1 MLYHLLGR
9 KIVHIAN
16 GPSVGRMEGVWVNS
30 LGISRA
36 EGGQPAGGSRGGA
49 PWGGG
54 VLPSDKR
61 KNGSQVFVVS
71 FFKMYTLL
79 I

>member
-36 EGGQPAGGSRGGA
+36 EGGQPAGGSRGGGRLGA
-49 PWGGG
+49 AASYPQT
-54 VLPSDKR
+54 
-61 KNGSQVFVVS
+61 NGRMGLRF
-71 FFKMYTLL
+71 LL
-79 I
+79 LASLKCIHY